1 MPLAQP
7 KARKSPAKKPA
18 RAARAAKSASKKQ
31 PSYDPVAPERVHEV
45 LHRLDQRYPAATCAL
60 NHKSAWELL
69 VATILSAQCTDA
81 TVNRV
86 TPELF
91 RKYPTPQAMAA
102 LKPQQLE
109 PEIRPTGFFR
119 NKSKSLVG
127 AAKGVME
134 RFNGQVPDTMED
146 LLHLPGV
153 ARKTANVVLG
163 TWFHKA
169 LGVVVDTHVHRIS
182 RRLELT
188 RSSDAKNIEQD
199 LMKVI
204 PQEKWIEF
212 SHQIIHHGRALCVA
226 RKPKCAECPLENLC
240 HAADKTWS
248 TVEIHESARP

>member
-1 MPLAQP
+1 
-7 KARKSPAKKPA
+7 
-18 RAARAAKSASKKQ
+18 
-31 PSYDPVAPERVHEV
+31 
-45 LHRLDQRYPAATCAL
+45 
-60 NHKSAWELL
+60 
-69 VATILSAQCTDA
+69 
-81 TVNRV
+81 
-86 TPELF
+86 
-91 RKYPTPQAMAA
+91 PTPQAMAA
-102 LKPQQLE
+102 LKPEQLE

-169 LGVVVDTHVHRIS
+169 VGVVVDTHVHRIS

-248 TVEIHESARP
+248 TVETHKSARP

>member
-7 KARKSPAKKPA
+7 KTRKSPAKK
-18 RAARAAKSASKKQ
+18 AATPAKSAKPAAKKQ
-31 PSYDPVAPERVHEV
+31 PTYNPVAPERVHEI
-45 LHRLDQRYPAATCAL
+45 LRSLDQRYPAATCAL
-60 NHKSAWELL
+60 HHKSAWELL

-91 RKYPTPQAMAA
+91 RKYPTPEAMAA
-102 LKPQQLE
+102 LKPEQLE

-127 AAKGVME
+127 AAQAIME
-134 RFNGQVPDTMED
+134 RFNGQVPNDMD
-146 LLHLPGV
+146 NLLHLPGV

-169 LGVVVDTHVHRIS
+169 IGVVVDTHVHRIS

-248 TVEIHESARP
+248 TVETHKSARP